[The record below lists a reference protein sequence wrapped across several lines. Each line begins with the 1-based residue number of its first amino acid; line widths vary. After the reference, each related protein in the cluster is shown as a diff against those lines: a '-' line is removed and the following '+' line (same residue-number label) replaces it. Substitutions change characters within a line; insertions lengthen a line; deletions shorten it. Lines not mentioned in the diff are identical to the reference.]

1 VRPPSTAEVFADL
14 RDLGQRVADDFRLYV
29 LWPLV
34 ETAKSIGEVIR
45 EGVAR
50 LREYLAEGPTITPAK
65 ARFVEYGVDDAYLGQ
80 AFALHDRLTDRFV
93 GPFTEGDLE
102 DVANTLEGH
111 PHAYADEEGLR
122 AGIEAG
128 RTTSTRVV
136 LPEVLL

>member
-1 VRPPSTAEVFADL
+1 MRPPSTSECVADL
-14 RDLGQRVADDFRLYV
+14 RDLAQRAADDFRLYV

-65 ARFVEYGVDDAYLGQ
+65 ARFVEYGVDDAYLGR
-80 AFALHDRLTDRFV
+80 AWALHDRLTDRFV
-93 GPFTEGDLE
+93 GPFVSGELE
-102 DVANTLEGH
+102 DVANTLETH
-111 PHAYADEEGLR
+111 PQAYADEEGLR

-136 LPEVLL
+136 LPGVLL